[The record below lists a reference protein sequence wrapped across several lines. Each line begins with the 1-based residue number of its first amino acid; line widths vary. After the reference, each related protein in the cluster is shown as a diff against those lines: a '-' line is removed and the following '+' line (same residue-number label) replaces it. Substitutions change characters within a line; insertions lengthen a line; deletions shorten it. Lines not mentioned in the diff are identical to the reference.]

1 MPNHPQMP
9 VEEID
14 LMPHPLDAWRAALN
28 ALIAVAPG
36 VTADIAWHLKDA
48 REKTLVCRDF
58 SAASQGEAK
67 LIDRL
72 MLLGAGK
79 LMSKRLNTQAK
90 TYNELGFTHQAPLI
104 GIDLSTAGRCK
115 RLSYAMGIS
124 SQSVYR
130 RLLAM
135 AETEALSETEAL
147 NRLEAMHR
155 RGADQ

>member
-1 MPNHPQMP
+1 MSNKPQCP

-14 LMPHPLDAWRAALN
+14 LIPHPLDAWRAALN

-48 REKTLVCRDF
+48 REQTLVCRDF

-79 LMSKRLNTQAK
+79 LVGNRLGAQAK
-90 TYNELGFTHQAPLI
+90 KQRR
-104 GIDLSTAGRCK
+104 AG
-115 RLSYAMGIS
+115 G
-124 SQSVYR
+124 
-130 RLLAM
+130 
-135 AETEALSETEAL
+135 EA
-147 NRLEAMHR
+147 
-155 RGADQ
+155 